1 MWLFTRICLMMG
13 LCCSC
18 SDDNPPIFATLS
30 GTVTDYETGEL
41 LEDVMVTLTPLNITQ
56 RTDKTGSF
64 CFDNLDVKQYTIA
77 VQKAGYHPNR
87 KNVDTVSGE
96 DIEVN
101 ITMTRI
107 ENEGKN

>member
-1 MWLFTRICLMMG
+1 MMG

-64 CFDNLDVKQYTIA
+64 CFDSSSSFP
-77 VQKAGYHPNR
+77 HPNR
-87 KNVDTVSGE
+87 SFVGVKRSKFMLSILFIIYVILNTSHVSRDVQEHRCGSFPP
-96 DIEVN
+96 
-101 ITMTRI
+101 
-107 ENEGKN
+107 G